1 MITEATKVA
10 IQERLAEYCLA
21 KGSQNKAANTMQG
34 VSSTVISR
42 ILSGEWQLIA
52 DNMWRT
58 VAGYVGYETN
68 EWQVVATRAYTRLN
82 TVLTD
87 AKDNSLVFAVTG
99 DAGCGK
105 SETIKNFSKSH
116 FNVFVLSCN
125 EYWNRKMFVA
135 SLMRAC
141 GMDSSG
147 STVGEMVQDCISE
160 IKRRENPIIILDEAD
175 KLSDQV
181 LYFFIT
187 IYNQLED
194 QCGIV
199 LCATDYLE
207 KRIKKGI
214 RTNRKGYKEIYSRIG
229 KKFIQLQVVNYSD
242 VKAVCEANGISDSK
256 VIHTIHDDCDCDL
269 RRVKRLIHAYKKSQS
284 DESTDE

>member
-1 MITEATKVA
+1 MINEKTKIA
-10 IQERLAEYCLA
+10 IQEKLAEYCQS

-42 ILSGEWQLIA
+42 ILSGEWHLIA
-52 DNMWRT
+52 DNMWRA
-58 VAGYVGYETN
+58 VAGYVGYDVN
-68 EWQVVATRAYTRLN
+68 EWQVVATRAYKRMN
-82 TVLTD
+82 EVLTD
-87 AKDNSLVFAVTG
+87 AKDNSMVFAVTG

-105 SETIKNFSKSH
+105 SETIKNFEKSNQ
-116 FNVFVLSCN
+116 NVYVLSCN

-141 GMDSSG
+141 GMDSSAG
-147 STVGEMVQDCISE
+147 TVGEMVNDVINE

-187 IYNQLED
+187 IYNHLED

-199 LCATDYLE
+199 LTATDFLE
-207 KRIKKGI
+207 KRIKKGVNA
-214 RTNRKGYKEIYSRIG
+214 NRKGYREIFSRIG
-229 KKFIQLQVVNYSD
+229 RKFVKLQVINETD
-242 VKAVCEANGISDSK
+242 VKAICIANGITDK
-256 VIHTIHDDCDCDL
+256 AEIQDIYEKCELDL
-269 RRVKRLIHAYKKSQS
+269 RRVKRQIFACKK
-284 DESTDE
+284 DKRNESNNE